1 MPLQAR
7 PSVNR
12 PIIHDERAVFARRIQ
27 NGDRRVD
34 HADGTVKANYQ
45 SFVAAMGHG
54 LRKEV
59 EAFILRGP
67 HPLLSQSDA
76 VGLVDMTGYA
86 AWLRQSMGF
95 VW

>member
-1 MPLQAR
+1 
-7 PSVNR
+7 
-12 PIIHDERAVFARRIQ
+12 
-27 NGDRRVD
+27 
-34 HADGTVKANYQ
+34 
-45 SFVAAMGHG
+45 MGHG